1 MKNSNRGAW
10 LICAATCWP
19 VSQAWADAPAT
30 QPADRYL
37 EAVRTFADNALQYG
51 RDTYGPKHTPLFA
64 DGLNVD
70 THEPPI
76 WELPRENAENWK
88 MPRRWIMCNVA
99 SQQNF
104 YRTLV
109 ALSELTRD
117 PRYRQAAVD
126 SLRYAFAHLR
136 HESGLMFW
144 GGHAA
149 WDLDTDQPVGESRT
163 DGIAGRHEFK
173 RSYPF
178 YELMWEVDPKATRA
192 FIESL
197 WTNHILDWS
206 NLDFNRHAKY
216 NPVPPAPWDHEY
228 VGGPIPFIG
237 RGLTFI
243 HTGSDLYYAGAMLSL
258 LDNDP
263 KPMVWA
269 RRMAQRYHD
278 ACHPKTGLGA
288 DNFSEEQTRRFVKQF
303 GQEFGERLTEA
314 TFTSVY
320 RARYRYATV
329 CQLKLADRLG
339 QAGDDF
345 GRWAVAD
352 LTAYAKHAYDP
363 SDNTFRATLIDGT
376 KLSPADRKHEG
387 YVRADWLGQHAPAG
401 HNFWAYALAYLR
413 TGDHLM
419 WDMVRDIGRGFDLG
433 EFGATP
439 GSPGK
444 VNLGTRA
451 EDPILVF
458 ALLDLYTGTKERA
471 YLDLARQVGTNL
483 VAGQFHKGF
492 FVPSQDHLFCKF
504 DTVTPLALLYLEAAL
519 SGSPARL
526 PAYCGSASFFH
537 CPFEG
542 LGRTYDNDAIYARL
556 RK

>member
-178 YELMWEVDPKATRA
+178 YELIGGEGGRRNWPNSIFPKIALGVRSSWPSSCCPSPPSPIRCTRIGLDPWMPSPTCSGSRRA
-192 FIESL
+192 AARPRHTSESRPL
-197 WTNHILDWS
+197 RWPS
-206 NLDFNRHAKY
+206 
-216 NPVPPAPWDHEY
+216 
-228 VGGPIPFIG
+228 
-237 RGLTFI
+237 
-243 HTGSDLYYAGAMLSL
+243 AGC
-258 LDNDP
+258 
-263 KPMVWA
+263 KV
-269 RRMAQRYHD
+269 
-278 ACHPKTGLGA
+278 
-288 DNFSEEQTRRFVKQF
+288 
-303 GQEFGERLTEA
+303 
-314 TFTSVY
+314 
-320 RARYRYATV
+320 
-329 CQLKLADRLG
+329 
-339 QAGDDF
+339 
-345 GRWAVAD
+345 RWA
-352 LTAYAKHAYDP
+352 
-363 SDNTFRATLIDGT
+363 
-376 KLSPADRKHEG
+376 
-387 YVRADWLGQHAPAG
+387 DWM
-401 HNFWAYALAYLR
+401 R
-413 TGDHLM
+413 
-419 WDMVRDIGRGFDLG
+419 
-433 EFGATP
+433 
-439 GSPGK
+439 
-444 VNLGTRA
+444 
-451 EDPILVF
+451 
-458 ALLDLYTGTKERA
+458 
-471 YLDLARQVGTNL
+471 
-483 VAGQFHKGF
+483 VAG
-492 FVPSQDHLFCKF
+492 C
-504 DTVTPLALLYLEAAL
+504 
-519 SGSPARL
+519 R
-526 PAYCGSASFFH
+526 
-537 CPFEG
+537 
-542 LGRTYDNDAIYARL
+542 
-556 RK
+556 